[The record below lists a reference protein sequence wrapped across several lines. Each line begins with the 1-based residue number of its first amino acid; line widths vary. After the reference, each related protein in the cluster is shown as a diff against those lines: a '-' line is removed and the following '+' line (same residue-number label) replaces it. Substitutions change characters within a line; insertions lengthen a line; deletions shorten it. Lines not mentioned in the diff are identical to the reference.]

1 MEGNAKKIIEPA
13 WDVIQKDKPTIRL
26 PELFKDAL
34 LQKAD
39 GHIIH
44 GILKEDSGK
53 PYWQTYKTNCG
64 DNEKSQIDDEK
75 KELNSFV
82 AWKHM

>member
-1 MEGNAKKIIEPA
+1 MQLFNRLGEMMEGNAKKIIEPA

-44 GILKEDSGK
+44 GI
-53 PYWQTYKTNCG
+53 
-64 DNEKSQIDDEK
+64 
-75 KELNSFV
+75 
-82 AWKHM
+82 